1 MKQGSAPHTMTFRV
15 QVRLNSLFHPD
26 AISLLH
32 SIPKENLADAIATIL
47 QHGARAQSSGDSGNS
62 LFRVVPMGAASTNDQ
77 SAPDTDRTK
86 TAAASALSTTPG
98 VTNPNPLA
106 AAGFDMVRAAEAF
119 AIPTP
124 RTH

>member
-1 MKQGSAPHTMTFRV
+1 MQGPAHHTMTFRV
-15 QVRLNSLFHPD
+15 QVRLNSLIHPD
-26 AISLLH
+26 AIALLH
-32 SIPKENLADAIATIL
+32 SVPKEDLAEVMATIL
-47 QHGARAQSSGDSGNS
+47 QHGAMVQRSINSGNS
-62 LFRVVPMGAASTNDQ
+62 VLKVAPMRAPSAREQ
-77 SAPDTDRTK
+77 SAPETDGTK
-86 TAAASALSTTPG
+86 SANTSGVFSTPG